1 MTNNKNYKKG
11 FTLVEV
17 LIVLGILA
25 ILSVIIFSTFI
36 EFRKN
41 QALVMDTDTIV
52 EVLRQAR
59 NQTLLSKGP
68 SVYGVHFT
76 SSKITLFTGE
86 NYVDNNVANQDFT
99 LNSTD
104 TILTINIVP
113 AGADIVFNRLTGE
126 TVNFGTI
133 VVSLSGGSKSKTVTI
148 YKTGLIESQ

>member
-1 MTNNKNYKKG
+1 MINNNYKKG

-41 QALVMDTDTIV
+41 QALVMDTDTVV

-59 NQTLLSKGP
+59 NQTLLSKAS

-86 NYVDNNVANQDFT
+86 NYVENTATNQDFT

-104 TILTINIVP
+104 TILTISIVP
-113 AGADIVFNRLTGE
+113 AGVDVVFNRLTGE
-126 TVNFGTI
+126 TVNSGTI
-133 VVSLSGGSKSKTVTI
+133 TVSLSGGLKSKTVTI